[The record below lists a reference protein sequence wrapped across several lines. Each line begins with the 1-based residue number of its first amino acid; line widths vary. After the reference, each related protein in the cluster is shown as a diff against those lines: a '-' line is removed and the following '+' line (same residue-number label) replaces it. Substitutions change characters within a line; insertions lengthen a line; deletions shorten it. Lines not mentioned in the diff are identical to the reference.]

1 MELAPSRTLPVLIAD
16 PRSVKQVLLNLI
28 SNAVKF
34 TPAGGAVSLSAEAL
48 EDRLR
53 LVVRDTGIGIPRKVL
68 ARIGTAFEQADND
81 PKRAREG
88 IGLGLALVSSLVE
101 LHGGVMHIESRESVG
116 TTVTV
121 ELPLVCAQR
130 AAA

>member
-1 MELAPSRTLPVLIAD
+1 MLIAD

-53 LVVRDTGIGIPRKVL
+53 LVVRDTGIGIPR
-68 ARIGTAFEQADND
+68 
-81 PKRAREG
+81 
-88 IGLGLALVSSLVE
+88 
-101 LHGGVMHIESRESVG
+101 
-116 TTVTV
+116 
-121 ELPLVCAQR
+121 
-130 AAA
+130 